1 MQAVAN
7 FNEYYC
13 IAIKHDQIKLT
24 SFAAPVPG
32 EGPQALCEQVA
43 FGPLLGLL
51 AALLMRWQPW
61 HQRAVSARRLT

>member
-1 MQAVAN
+1 
-7 FNEYYC
+7 
-13 IAIKHDQIKLT
+13 
-24 SFAAPVPG
+24 
-32 EGPQALCEQVA
+32 VA